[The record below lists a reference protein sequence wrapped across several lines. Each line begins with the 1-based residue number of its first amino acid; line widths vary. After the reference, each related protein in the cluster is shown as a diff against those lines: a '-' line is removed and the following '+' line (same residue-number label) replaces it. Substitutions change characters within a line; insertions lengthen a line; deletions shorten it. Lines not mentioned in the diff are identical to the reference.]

1 MKIKNN
7 INVQNTTFYDNRN
20 TLEENIIVALKFN
33 FMELGKWFNV
43 FVIFSWQNVSM
54 MECSSKHNVTH
65 YMHCRYTSCSKIWLH
80 WRRTLWT
87 ICLAMRRIMQL
98 PLFHCC
104 VCLLLT
110 KMGPAMNI
118 QWRLFISFPMNKFI
132 ITLSSYMHIQVH

>member
-1 MKIKNN
+1 MMKIKNN
-7 INVQNTTFYDNRN
+7 INVHNTTSYNNR
-20 TLEENIIVALKFN
+20 KFWN
-33 FMELGKWFNV
+33 LILWYWKNDFMY
-43 FVIFSWQNVSM
+43 FVMFSWQNVCM

-65 YMHCRYTSCSKIWLH
+65 YMHYRYTSCSKIWLH
-80 WRRTLWT
+80 WWRTLWA

-98 PLFHCC
+98 PLFQCC